1 MSILYIKEEI
11 SMKEKKINNLIDK
24 ISKNLDELIL
34 PFETKELTPK
44 EALEYLE
51 KQNEFLLCDNKFEDN
66 VKTISQA
73 LTRLDELEEE
83 INRIIRNAESKIKS
97 NDEERKISTWP
108 VDRYKLLGENMQ
120 LANMIVN
127 LRVALMS
134 GDNKPLQNES
144 GE

>member
-1 MSILYIKEEI
+1 MNK
-11 SMKEKKINNLIDK
+11 DK
-24 ISKNLDELIL
+24 IKDFQEFIKQDFDVVEDYKAS
-34 PFETKELTPK
+34 KELTPK